1 MSHGSASP
9 GSSSPVPETVKARLE
24 SALGSR
30 PISFTRLH
38 GGCIAL
44 VYRVALA
51 DGRVVV
57 IKVDDKEDASLGL
70 EAAMLRYLKEKTA
83 LPVPEVIHDSDA
95 LLVLE
100 NLPGESAFSP
110 AAERHAAEL
119 LAALH
124 GERADAYGFPWDTL
138 NGPLPQPNP
147 QTASWVDFFRD
158 HRLLH
163 LTRLAREAEAL
174 PESVGERLG
183 RLAENLPALLDEP
196 PHPSLIHGDVWTSN
210 VLSQGDRVTGFLDPS
225 LYHAD
230 ADMELAYIA
239 LFNSFGSPFWD
250 AYHALRPLREG
261 FETRR
266 DVYSLYPLLI
276 HALLFGGGYVRSI
289 KETLGRL
296 GY

>member
-1 MSHGSASP
+1 MPRESTSL
-9 GSSSPVPETVKARLE
+9 SSRVPETVARLE
-24 SALGSR
+24 SALGAR
-30 PISFTRLH
+30 PVNFTRLH

-44 VYRVALA
+44 VYRVVLA

-70 EAAMLRYLKEKTA
+70 EAAMLRYLREKSA
-83 LPVPEVIHDSDA
+83 LPVPEVLFDSDT

-124 GERADAYGFPWDTL
+124 SVRAEHYGFPWDTL

-147 QTASWVDFFRD
+147 QTASWVDFFRE
-158 HRLLH
+158 HRLLYM
-163 LTRLAREAEAL
+163 TRRALGAGRL

-183 RLAENLPALLDEP
+183 RLADNLPALLDEP

-210 VLSQGDRVTGFLDPS
+210 VLVREGRVTGFLDPS
-225 LYHAD
+225 LYYAD

-239 LFNSFGSPFWD
+239 LFNSFGRPFWD
-250 AYHALRPLREG
+250 AYHALRPLRPG
-261 FETRR
+261 FETRS

-276 HALLFGGGYVRSI
+276 HALLFGGGYVRSVE
-289 KETLGRL
+289 ETLGRL
-296 GY
+296 GG

>member
-1 MSHGSASP
+1 MLRGSTSP
-9 GSSSPVPETVKARLE
+9 SSGSLPETVKARLE

-30 PISFTRLH
+30 PVNFTRLH

-57 IKVDDKEDASLGL
+57 IKVDDKEHPSLGL
-70 EAAMLRYLKEKTA
+70 EAAMLRYLKEKSA
-83 LPVPEVIHDSDA
+83 LPVPEVLFDSDA
-95 LLVLE
+95 LLVLQ
-100 NLPGESAFSP
+100 NLPGESSFSP

-124 GERADAYGFPWDTL
+124 DIRAEHYGFDHDTL

-147 QTASWVDFFRD
+147 QTASWINFFRD
-158 HRLLH
+158 HRLLYM
-163 LTRLAREAEAL
+163 TRLALQSGRL
-174 PESVGERLG
+174 PERVGERVG
-183 RLAENLPALLDEP
+183 RLAEHLPTLLDEP

-210 VLSQGDRVTGFLDPS
+210 VLARGDRVTGFLDPS

-239 LFNSFGSPFWD
+239 LFNSFGRPFWD
-250 AYHALRPLREG
+250 AYGALRPVRKG
-261 FETRR
+261 FEMRR

-289 KETLGRL
+289 EETLGRL
-296 GY
+296 GH

>member
-1 MSHGSASP
+1 MPRGSTSP
-9 GSSSPVPETVKARLE
+9 SSPVPEAVKARLE

-30 PISFTRLH
+30 PVNLTRLH

-70 EAAMLRYLKEKTA
+70 EGAMLRYLKEEST
-83 LPVPEVIHDSDA
+83 LPVPEVIHESDA

-100 NLPGESAFSP
+100 NLPGESRFSP

-124 GERADAYGFPWDTL
+124 NVRADAYGFPWDTL

-147 QTASWVDFFRD
+147 QTASWIDFFRE
-158 HRLLH
+158 HRLLY
-163 LTRLAREAEAL
+163 LTRLTREAGAL
-174 PESVGERLG
+174 PERVGERVG
-183 RLAENLPALLDEP
+183 RLSENLHTLLDEP
-196 PHPSLIHGDVWTSN
+196 PYPSLIHGDVWTSN
-210 VLSQGDRVTGFLDPS
+210 VLAQEGRVTGFLDPS

-250 AYHALRPLREG
+250 AYGALRPVRPG

-276 HALLFGGGYVRSI
+276 HALLFGGGYVRAVE
-289 KETLGRL
+289 ETLGRL

>member
-1 MSHGSASP
+1 M
-9 GSSSPVPETVKARLE
+9 VEARLE
-24 SALGSR
+24 SALGAR
-30 PISFTRLH
+30 PLSFTRLH

-44 VYRVALA
+44 VYRVVLA

-57 IKVDDKEDASLGL
+57 IKVDDKEHPSLGL
-70 EAAMLRYLKEKTA
+70 EAAMLRYLKEKSA
-83 LPVPEVIHDSDA
+83 LPVPEVLFGSDT

-124 GERADAYGFPWDTL
+124 SVRADAYGFPWDTL

-158 HRLLH
+158 HRLLYM
-163 LTRLAREAEAL
+163 TRLAREAGKL
-174 PESVGERLG
+174 PQSVGERLG
-183 RLAENLPALLDEP
+183 HLAENLHTLLDEP

-210 VLSQGDRVTGFLDPS
+210 VLAQEERVTGFLDPS

-250 AYHALRPLREG
+250 AYQALRPIRPG

-266 DVYSLYPLLI
+266 DVYSFYPLLV

-289 KETLGRL
+289 EEALGRL
-296 GY
+296 GC